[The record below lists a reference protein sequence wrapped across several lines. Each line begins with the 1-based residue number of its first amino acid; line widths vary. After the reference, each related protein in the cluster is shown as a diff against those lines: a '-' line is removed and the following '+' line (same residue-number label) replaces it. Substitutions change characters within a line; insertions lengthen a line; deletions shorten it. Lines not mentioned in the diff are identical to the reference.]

1 MAEEKDYSSKWIVSE
16 MHALG
21 AGWYV
26 QVGIIEDSQGKRKV
40 RVARGRANPQGG
52 ITQSQKINI
61 KPKEWPWLREQ
72 LDRFIAQMQ
81 QDAAQDAAAQEDAP
95 GEAGPAK

>member
-16 MHALG
+16 IHSLG

-40 RVARGRANPQGG
+40 RVARGKANPQGG
-52 ITQSQKINI
+52 ITQQQKFNL

-81 QDAAQDAAAQEDAP
+81 QEEAAAPEEPSGA
-95 GEAGPAK
+95 A